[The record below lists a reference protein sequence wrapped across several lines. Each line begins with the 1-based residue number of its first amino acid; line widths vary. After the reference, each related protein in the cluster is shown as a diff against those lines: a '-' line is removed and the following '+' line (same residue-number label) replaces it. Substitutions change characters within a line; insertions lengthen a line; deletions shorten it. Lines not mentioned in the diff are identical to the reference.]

1 MAAPA
6 WLEKPLVNK
15 YDALE
20 CPRDRHPC
28 LSRTVEHGG
37 PTGAREATPR
47 CLQVQS
53 RKRLTKTS
61 EHPKKMGL
69 SNVRAE
75 AAPWSED
82 GLPDA
87 VAGVATRRI
96 FGSSSDQTQGARHL
110 RVGVSAS
117 SVTTRTAGPWESWA
131 RGAADAS
138 SGLAPGGHA
147 RFCVDN
153 GHAHDEVGGNDERL
167 LRLRQR
173 SRDNDG
179 WCHSRPARPRR
190 SLI

>member
-1 MAAPA
+1 MKSP
-6 WLEKPLVNK
+6 PL
-15 YDALE
+15 A
-20 CPRDRHPC
+20 CTMS
-28 LSRTVEHGG
+28 SRVILQKTTVEHGG

-61 EHPKKMGL
+61 EHPKKMRL

-117 SVTTRTAGPWESWA
+117 SVTTRTAGGCTWESWA

-138 SGLAPGGHA
+138 SGLDPGGHA

-153 GHAHDEVGGNDERL
+153 GHTHDEVGGNDERL

>member
-1 MAAPA
+1 MKTLFLVFIFRYFLSLGLYSEQFLNLYFCQWGGA
-6 WLEKPLVNK
+6 WR
-15 YDALE
+15 
-20 CPRDRHPC
+20 PRHARKSHWSQHGTPKRTTTSNHEVV
-28 LSRTVEHGG
+28 LQKTTVEHGG

-117 SVTTRTAGPWESWA
+117 SVTTRTAGGCTWE
-131 RGAADAS
+131 G
-138 SGLAPGGHA
+138 
-147 RFCVDN
+147 
-153 GHAHDEVGGNDERL
+153 
-167 LRLRQR
+167 
-173 SRDNDG
+173 
-179 WCHSRPARPRR
+179 
-190 SLI
+190 